1 MTMIQPAPGTPFP
14 IDTRLMSDKRV
25 RPWVTA
31 SIVATV
37 AAFTVGLGYVLNE
50 GIFAPLSDLGA
61 VAFAVT
67 LLPVAWYLHSRFRRA
82 DPGASATA
90 VAVGMSGLVIG
101 AVSGALLALLHVIR
115 TDPATN
121 SLPILEAQH
130 LGIFLQG
137 AWMLG
142 IGALGLRQ
150 KLFRK
155 KTSLGAVVAGVGYMV
170 GAPISLWVGF
180 DSPVFYLAFGAG
192 LAGFLTWALSLR
204 NDLTSDA
211 RETS

>member
-1 MTMIQPAPGTPFP
+1 MTMIQPAPGTPIP

-37 AAFTVGLGYVLNE
+37 AGFTAGLGYVLNE

-67 LLPVAWYLHSRFRRA
+67 LLPVARYMHGKFRGA
-82 DPGASATA
+82 DPGPSATTT
-90 VAVGMSGLVIG
+90 AVGVTGLVIG
-101 AVSGALLALLHVIR
+101 AVSGALLALLNVIR
-115 TDPATN
+115 ADPASN
-121 SLPILEAQH
+121 SLPVLEAQH

-142 IGALGLRQ
+142 VGALGLRQ
-150 KLFRK
+150 RMFRK
-155 KTSLGAVVAGVGYMV
+155 KTSLGAVIGGLAYMV
-170 GAPISLWVGF
+170 GAPVSLWIGF
-180 DSPVFYLAFGAG
+180 ESPLFYLAFAVG